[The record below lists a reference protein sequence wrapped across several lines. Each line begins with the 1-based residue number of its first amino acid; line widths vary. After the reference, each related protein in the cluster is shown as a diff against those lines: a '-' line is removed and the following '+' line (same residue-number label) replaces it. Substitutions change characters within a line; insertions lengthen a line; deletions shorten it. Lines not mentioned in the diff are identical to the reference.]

1 MDVFSLRDTVVGEC
15 RKFATSFTT
24 IHAEDIRQQVEA
36 IYAEG
41 RFWPEPLIQI
51 NPSYKKGAKV
61 ADLIGGGALDP
72 RTADIFRSDGAPLSL
87 YKHQEQ
93 AVALSAQGESYVVT
107 TGTGSG
113 KSACFFI
120 PIVNAVLAE
129 KRTRTAPRTRA
140 IIIYPMN
147 ALANSQLE
155 ELDKFIKNVPGE
167 RPITFARYTGQ
178 EDTEERRRISENP
191 PDILLT
197 NFMMLELL
205 MTRQDELN
213 RRVIGNC
220 AGLRFLVLDELHTY
234 RGRQGADVALLVRR
248 VRERLS
254 PEKLQCIGTS
264 AMSAFIVEQLPI
276 LAATTTDEPLAWSR
290 DTLLRDWVL
299 PRVLELTYTAW
310 DLEPFA
316 RDVGYDGPPFRWDP
330 TRRFLLRS
338 ELDAAFF
345 QLYDLSR
352 DDTDYVMDTFPI
364 VRKNDEKAHGE
375 YRTKRLILEIYDTMA
390 EAARTGTPYQSR
402 LDPPPADPR
411 VAHPETRPAA
421 AKTGAR

>member
-330 TRRFLLRS
+330 RAASCSAVSSTLRS
-338 ELDAAFF
+338 STSTT
-345 QLYDLSR
+345 SR
-352 DDTDYVMDTFPI
+352 AT
-364 VRKNDEKAHGE
+364 
-375 YRTKRLILEIYDTMA
+375 
-390 EAARTGTPYQSR
+390 TP
-402 LDPPPADPR
+402 
-411 VAHPETRPAA
+411 T
-421 AKTGAR
+421 T